1 MVAMV
6 GRARRP
12 STGDEDGGAMDDVD
26 IDEQASRWPDT
37 FEPERW
43 GSERRRRRRV
53 VVAGCTG
60 LALLVLVAAPAIYFH
75 IEGAA
80 PKLLSLPV
88 GRGGAV
94 GPVNG
99 TWAVAP
105 PSEVQYRVAEIL
117 FGQHHTA
124 VGTTDNVRGTVTIK
138 GATVTSAQFIVDMAS
153 VRSGAAG
160 RDVQFRDLI
169 MDTVAHPDGYFTL
182 TRAIDLGRVPA
193 ERQIVDADAVGQL
206 TLRGQS
212 RTVSFPLRLERHG
225 NGVDASG
232 ALTIRFALWG
242 IPNPS
247 FVVARVG
254 NFGTI
259 DVLLH
264 LVRTSG

>member
-1 MVAMV
+1 V
-6 GRARRP
+6 
-12 STGDEDGGAMDDVD
+12 DDVD

-43 GSERRRRRRV
+43 AREQRRRRLV
-53 VVAGCTG
+53 VLGACTALLLLVIGVAG
-60 LALLVLVAAPAIYFH
+60 PAIFFH

-80 PKLLSLPV
+80 PKRLSLPV
-88 GRGGAV
+88 GPGGTV

-99 TWAVAP
+99 TWAVAA
-105 PSEVQYRVAEIL
+105 PSEVQYRVNEIL

-124 VGTTDNVRGTVTIK
+124 VGTTDKVQGTVTIK
-138 GATVTSAQFIVDMAS
+138 GATVTSAQFTVDMAS

-160 RDVQFRDLI
+160 RDMQFRDSI
-169 MDTVAHPDGYFTL
+169 MDTVAYPDGYFTL

-193 ERQIVDADAVGQL
+193 DRKVVDADAVGRL
-206 TLRGQS
+206 TLRGQT
-212 RTVSFPLRLERHG
+212 RTVSFPLRLERYD
-225 NGVDASG
+225 NGVDANG
-232 ALTIRFALWG
+232 ALTIRFSRWD

-254 NFGTI
+254 STGTI

-264 LVRTSG
+264 LVRTSD

>member
-1 MVAMV
+1 
-6 GRARRP
+6 
-12 STGDEDGGAMDDVD
+12 MDDVD
-26 IDEQASRWPDT
+26 IDEQASKWPDT

-43 GSERRRRRRV
+43 GHERRRRR
-53 VVAGCTG
+53 VAVLGACTG
-60 LALLVLVAAPAIYFH
+60 LVLLVLAVAGPAVYFH

-80 PKLLSLPV
+80 PTRLTLPV
-88 GRGGAV
+88 GPGGTV

-105 PSEVQYRVAEIL
+105 PSEVQYRVNEVL

-124 VGTTDNVRGTVTIK
+124 VGTTGKVHGTVTIK
-138 GATVTSAQFIVDMAS
+138 GATVTSAQFTVDMAS

-160 RDVQFRDLI
+160 RDMQFRGSV
-169 MDTVAHPDGYFTL
+169 MDTIAYPDGYFTL

-193 ERQIVDADAVGQL
+193 ERHIVEADAVGRL
-206 TLRGQS
+206 TLRGRA
-212 RTVSFPLRLERHG
+212 RTVSFPLRLERYG

-254 NFGTI
+254 STGTI

-264 LVRTSG
+264 LVRTND

>member
-1 MVAMV
+1 M
-6 GRARRP
+6 
-12 STGDEDGGAMDDVD
+12 
-26 IDEQASRWPDT
+26 
-37 FEPERW
+37 
-43 GSERRRRRRV
+43 
-53 VVAGCTG
+53 
-60 LALLVLVAAPAIYFH
+60 
-75 IEGAA
+75 
-80 PKLLSLPV
+80 
-88 GRGGAV
+88 
-94 GPVNG
+94 
-99 TWAVAP
+99 
-105 PSEVQYRVAEIL
+105 
-117 FGQHHTA
+117 
-124 VGTTDNVRGTVTIK
+124 GTTDNVRGTVTIK

-212 RTVSFPLRLERHG
+212 RTVSFPLRLERYG

>member
-1 MVAMV
+1 LVLL
-6 GRARRP
+6 
-12 STGDEDGGAMDDVD
+12 
-26 IDEQASRWPDT
+26 
-37 FEPERW
+37 
-43 GSERRRRRRV
+43 
-53 VVAGCTG
+53 VVA
-60 LALLVLVAAPAIYFH
+60 VASPAIYFH

-80 PKLLSLPV
+80 PKRLSLPV
-88 GRGGAV
+88 GPGGAV

-124 VGTTDNVRGTVTIK
+124 VGTTDKVRGTVTIK

-160 RDVQFRDLI
+160 RDVQFRDSI
-169 MDTVAHPDGYFTL
+169 MDTVAYPDG
-182 TRAIDLGRVPA
+182 PA

-206 TLRGQS
+206 TLRGRA
-212 RTVSFPLRLERHG
+212 RTVSFPLRLERYG

-232 ALTIRFALWG
+232 GLTIRFALWG

-254 NFGTI
+254 STGTI